1 MSHSGERMS
10 ALKTEMQDERSFV
23 DVDRELCEKVKKW
36 STEDR
41 KMQKRKCKAEI
52 TELTSRNPLSFSTLI
67 FAILGVI
74 SPLIVLL
81 LNLSWD
87 IAQSNDVLNGITWF
101 VELFMICAVIAGLY
115 QINQEK
121 KKKRKLYYFSY
132 LLACI
137 EDVEK
142 ELGEQ

>member
-87 IAQSNDVLNGITWF
+87 ITQSNDVLNGITWF
-101 VELFMICAVIAGLY
+101 VALFMICAVIAGLY

>member
-1 MSHSGERMS
+1 
-10 ALKTEMQDERSFV
+10 
-23 DVDRELCEKVKKW
+23 
-36 STEDR
+36 
-41 KMQKRKCKAEI
+41 MQKRKCKAEI

-74 SPLIVLL
+74 SPLVVLL

-87 IAQSNDVLNGITWF
+87 IAQSNDVLNGITCF

-142 ELGEQ
+142 EIGEQ

>member
-1 MSHSGERMS
+1 MSYYSERMS
-10 ALKTEMQDERSFV
+10 ALKTEMQDERSFM
-23 DVDRELCEKVKKW
+23 DVDREMCEKIKAW
-36 STEDR
+36 STEER

-52 TELTSRNPLSFSTLI
+52 TELTSRNPLSFSTLV
-67 FAILGVI
+67 FAILSVI
-74 SPLIVLL
+74 SPLVILM
-81 LNLSWD
+81 LNFSWD
-87 IAQSNDVLNGITWF
+87 VEQSNDVLNGIIWF
-101 VELFMICAVIAGLY
+101 VDLFMICAVIAGLY

-121 KKKRKLYYFSY
+121 KKKRKLYYYSY

>member
-36 STEDR
+36 STEER

-74 SPLIVLL
+74 SPLVVLL

-87 IAQSNDVLNGITWF
+87 IAQSNDVLNGITCF
-101 VELFMICAVIAGLY
+101 VVLFMLCAVIAGLY

-142 ELGEQ
+142 EIGEQ